1 MALANAIE
9 KIVGAESISSIC
21 TEAPKGA
28 YQFKDKSFDVA
39 LRRIHRLFNDF
50 GRNILIAYLRNSS
63 MSTYAYYEI
72 IAIDI

>member
-9 KIVGAESISSIC
+9 KKLWGRSQKSIC

-39 LRRIHRLFNDF
+39 LRTNTSL
-50 GRNILIAYLRNSS
+50 YL
-63 MSTYAYYEI
+63 TTLDEI
-72 IAIDI
+72 F

>member
-9 KIVGAESISSIC
+9 KIVGAESKKSIC

-39 LRRIHRLFNDF
+39 LRTNTSL
-50 GRNILIAYLRNSS
+50 YL
-63 MSTYAYYEI
+63 TTLDEI
-72 IAIDI
+72 F

>member
-39 LRRIHRLFNDF
+39 LRTNTS
-50 GRNILIAYLRNSS
+50 LI
-63 MSTYAYYEI
+63 
-72 IAIDI
+72 